1 MAVSYDLARAAVAER
16 LSASALAHCERVA
29 QTAGEL
35 AERFGVDV
43 ERARLAGL
51 LHDWHRELG
60 AAELVARARE
70 AGIPVTGVDEDVPYL
85 LHGPLARVDLPQA
98 IPGVPDDVCEAI
110 GAHTYGA
117 VPMSPLAMVVYI
129 ADVIEP
135 GRTYSG
141 VERLRERV
149 ADASLEELFLETYAA
164 SLKHIVKRRRPM
176 HPETLRVWNAI
187 VAGDV
192 R

>member
-1 MAVSYDLARAAVAER
+1 MTVSYDLARAAVAER
-16 LSASALAHCERVA
+16 LSEPALAHSERVA

-43 ERARLAGL
+43 EAARLAGL

-60 AAELVARARE
+60 AAELVARSRE
-70 AGIPVTGVDEDVPYL
+70 AGIPVTGVDEAVPYL
-85 LHGPLARVDLPQA
+85 LHGPLARVDLPRVF
-98 IPGVPDDVCEAI
+98 PGVPDDVCEAI

-149 ADASLEELFLETYAA
+149 ADASLEELFVDTYAA

-176 HPETLRVWNAI
+176 HPETLRVWNSL
-187 VAGDV
+187 VAGDG